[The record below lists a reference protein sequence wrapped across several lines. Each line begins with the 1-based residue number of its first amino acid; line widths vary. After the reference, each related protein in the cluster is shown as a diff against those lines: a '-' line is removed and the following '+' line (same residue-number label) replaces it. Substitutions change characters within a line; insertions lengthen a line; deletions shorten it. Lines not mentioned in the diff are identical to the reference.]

1 MIILISFV
9 ILHYL
14 VADETIQCVDSILA
28 NVEGK
33 ISIIVVDNSSP
44 NSSFSELC
52 EHYTK
57 NKRVFLIKNS
67 FNSGYASGINFGY
80 NFAKKKFNP
89 DFIVAMNNDMT
100 ILQSDF
106 CKKIIDIF
114 NRTNFFVLG
123 PDIYSTETKKHQN
136 PENHTIITLQE
147 VNQEISNIKRSQSQ
161 RFTLGL
167 KSLLRKSILIQ
178 KTYYKGKRL
187 LKHYHYI
194 NHELDNITLHGSC
207 YIFSRKFII
216 ARGYALYPKTTFYCE
231 AQILDYECKRDGMKQ
246 IYSPEI
252 SIQHHEDIATNA
264 AEGGYY
270 QKMNMKY
277 ERTLESLKIFK
288 ELILK
293 DQRK

>member
-1 MIILISFV
+1 M

-28 NVEGK
+28 NIEGE

-44 NSSFSELC
+44 NGSFNELR
-52 EHYTK
+52 EHYARD
-57 NKRVFLIKNS
+57 KRVFLIKNS
-67 FNSGYASGINFGY
+67 LNSGYAGGINFGY
-80 NFAKKKFNP
+80 NFAKKKLKP

-100 ILQSDF
+100 ILQHDF
-106 CKKIIDIF
+106 FKKIIEIF

-136 PENHTIITLQE
+136 PENRTIITLQE
-147 VNQEISNIKRSQSQ
+147 VNQEISNIKKSQSQ
-161 RFTLGL
+161 QLRLRL

-178 KTYYKGKRL
+178 KTYYKSKRL
-187 LKHYHYI
+187 LKRYHYI
-194 NHELDNITLHGSC
+194 DHELENITLHGSC

-216 ARGYALYPKTTFYCE
+216 ARGYALYPGTTFYCE

-264 AEGGYY
+264 VEGGYY

-277 ERTLESLKIFK
+277 ERMLESLKIFK